1 MNGVLFYNM
10 HCVLNSRCGLKCHT
24 VVASPSYL
32 TMSDW
37 KMFSISFHFHWSF
50 TIQPSG
56 GRCVCECAHVC
67 IAVRFQQV
75 LTSTRRWLFI
85 VFFVVFT
92 WNSFKF
98 QCLFQMLYV
107 IQPID
112 SHAYTQPHHPYHPQ
126 HQYNG
131 TSEWR
136 NISVTWIF
144 TTTNEFIIKFSST
157 IIKWIC
163 ISKFNKSM

>member
-50 TIQPSG
+50 AIQPSG

-85 VFFVVFT
+85 VFFLLFSHETVLNFSVCFKCYMWYNQSIAT
-92 WNSFKF
+92 HAHNHITHITHNTNTTERVNEEIYRSHEYSRLRTNS
-98 QCLFQMLYV
+98 
-107 IQPID
+107 
-112 SHAYTQPHHPYHPQ
+112 S
-126 HQYNG
+126 
-131 TSEWR
+131 
-136 NISVTWIF
+136 
-144 TTTNEFIIKFSST
+144 
-157 IIKWIC
+157 
-163 ISKFNKSM
+163 